1 MNYAQIVF
9 PVPIDRAFTY
19 HIPQELVTTL
29 KLGAR
34 VMVPFGTASKIG
46 YCVGFLESSTFP
58 KIKDIVDVIDA
69 EPLLTENMLKLCQWM
84 ADYYF
89 SSLGQ
94 ALECVLPASVREIP
108 TAKKSTRLPAG
119 RHGKVKPDPFYEEV
133 ARTEPLKLTV
143 HQQEA
148 YEKIVSSVERGALSV
163 ESGKNVFLLHG
174 VTGSGKTEIY
184 LQVMAKLK
192 ESGKQT
198 IVLVPEIALTP
209 QTVHRFRERFG
220 DSVAVLHSH
229 LTAKQRLIQWQ
240 RIRNG
245 QASVVIG
252 ARSAIFAPF
261 KNLGLIVIDEEH
273 ETSFKN
279 ISTPFY
285 HAREAAIERARLEHA
300 IVILGSATPSLES
313 YYNSVHP
320 VRDRSSQMDD
330 RDLETPI
337 LNLPDDKTKE
347 KMSDSA
353 DFISNGARCVYQRL
367 VLPERIDHRPM
378 PRVEI
383 VDMLQDNDPRHS
395 NPVLSKKLEVGIRD
409 EVLKGN
415 QVILFLNR
423 RGFITLI
430 KCSKC
435 GHIMKCRRCQVSLAY
450 HKQFNKAVCHYCNEK
465 TELPTVC
472 PECAYP
478 GIRQFG
484 IGTEKVEEY
493 LHKFW
498 ENLIVDASAAKSQLT
513 IGRMDSDAMKKKG
526 LYKEALHSFFT
537 GETDVLV
544 GTQMIAKG
552 LDFPNVTLVGIVS
565 ADTTLYLKDFR
576 AAERTFQLITQVAGR
591 TGRGPK
597 GGRVIVQTVNPQH
610 YSIIAGSNHDYD
622 GFARQELLY
631 RSELNYPP
639 FRHIIRILVSGKEQE
654 RIKEVIDKVA
664 QQITKEL
671 APSPFPLPDGER
683 IPARLDDASRSGG
696 GEGKLIET
704 GDTGPVRDRSH
715 SGDRKSEQSTSTSP
729 IANSK
734 EVTLDKTGF
743 ISNGVE
749 ILGPA
754 PAPIL
759 RIRDRFRWHLV
770 LKIKDLSSV
779 QKYFKERFKM
789 PFAKGGV
796 QVSIDTDPVSLL

>member
-1 MNYAQIVF
+1 MSFAQIVF

-19 HIPQELVTTL
+19 RIPAELSGTL

-34 VMVPFGTASKIG
+34 VRVPFGTVSKIG
-46 YCVGFLESSTFP
+46 YCVGFLESATFP
-58 KIKDIVDVIDA
+58 KIKDIEAVIDT
-69 EPLLTENMLKLCQWM
+69 EPLITEHMLKLCQWM

-108 TAKKSTRLPAG
+108 TAKKST
-119 RHGKVKPDPFYEEV
+119 KVKADPFYEQV
-133 ARTEPLKLTV
+133 ARTEPLTLTQ
-143 HQQEA
+143 HQKEA
-148 YEKIVSSVERGALSV
+148 YDAIAKSIEHRANSEEAP
-163 ESGKNVFLLHG
+163 NVFLLHG

-184 LQVMAKLK
+184 LQVMAKVR

-240 RIRNG
+240 NIRNG

-313 YYNSVHP
+313 YYNSIHG
-320 VRDRSSQMDD
+320 
-330 RDLETPI
+330 T
-337 LNLPDDKTKE
+337 
-347 KMSDSA
+347 
-353 DFISNGARCVYQRL
+353 YHRL

-378 PRVEI
+378 PNVEV
-383 VDMLQDNDPRHS
+383 VDMLQQNDPRHS
-395 NPVLSKKLEVGIRD
+395 NPVLSKKLEIGIRD

-465 TELPTVC
+465 TELPTAC

-484 IGTEKVEEY
+484 IGTEKVEDY

-498 ENLIVDASAAKSQLT
+498 DNLIVDASAEKSQLT

-526 LYKEALHSFFT
+526 LYKDALHSFFT

-576 AAERTFQLITQVAGR
+576 SAERTFQLITQVAGR

-597 GGRVIVQTVNPQH
+597 GGRVIVQTVNPEH
-610 YSIIAGSNHDYD
+610 YSIMAGSNHDYE

-639 FRHIIRILVSGKEQE
+639 FRRIIRILVSGKNQDV
-654 RIKEVIDKVA
+654 IKETIDKIA
-664 QQITKEL
+664 RQITKEL
-671 APSPFPLPDGER
+671 APSPFPLPSGER
-683 IPARLDDASRSGG
+683 I
-696 GEGKLIET
+696 GEGKLIEA
-704 GDTGPVRDRSH
+704 GD
-715 SGDRKSEQSTSTSP
+715 
-729 IANSK
+729 I
-734 EVTLDKTGF
+734 
-743 ISNGVE
+743 E

-770 LKIKDLSSV
+770 LKIKELASV
-779 QKYFKERFKM
+779 QKYFKGLFKM